1 MDQCEMGL
9 GTGGWHVLVTRENFL
24 LLNLL
29 PLHIMEDDLLLWTL
43 AKSPDKTRA
52 LSRRCLPPSLHKSWT
67 AESQR
72 SKFTAREKLSKANLT
87 G

>member
-9 GTGGWHVLVTRENFL
+9 GTGRWHVLATWENFL

-52 LSRRCLPPSLHKSWT
+52 SSRRCLPPNLLKSWT

-72 SKFTAREKLSKANLT
+72 SKFTAGEKLSKAILM

>member
-1 MDQCEMGL
+1 MDQCEMEL
-9 GTGGWHVLVTRENFL
+9 GTGRWHVLATQENFL

-52 LSRRCLPPSLHKSWT
+52 SSRRCLPPSLLKSWT

-72 SKFTAREKLSKANLT
+72 SKFTAGEKLSKAILM